1 MDIKSKGIKYAAG
14 TKLAAAALLWLC
26 FLTALGSWAFIM
38 LNQEIVNSY
47 SYYDTNSFENEYSRY
62 FHNTVEAK
70 IKLKSV
76 ENIKAG
82 RVSEGEKEYNTERF
96 FTAEERLASTV
107 NYLYYIRNTS
117 TGEVITNITE
127 SDPLGYI
134 SKQSANVHVN
144 SRKWDSQYDLN
155 LYQGDIMEMLSG
167 TSYDVNSAV
176 RQPLKPGDEFYEGF
190 MNYSRLKAYANYAYP
205 VLAASLILLVTAA
218 AYLAYVAGRREKG
231 GSIELMTID
240 RLYTDVHTMI
250 VLAAAVLSVTLVGNS
265 LDPDSLATWIGVFVI
280 LGIDGLIGISYVLS
294 MIRQAKAGRLFRN
307 SLVYSFLRACFSEK
321 LFKGSVILFLLGY
334 GLINGILFDI
344 GVDLNNGDQEP
355 IFSVLLV
362 VFNIA
367 AVYFAVRALM
377 SLTKVMTAVKELSTG
392 NLDYT
397 LGSKEISVAFS
408 DLAGDLENIQSG
420 MKKAV
425 SEAVRGERMK
435 TELITNVSHDL
446 KTPLTSIVNYVDLLK
461 SEELDNEKAEEYVE
475 ILEEKA
481 ARLKQL
487 VEDLVEASKAS
498 SGNLQVNAEKVDL
511 HELVMQA
518 CGEYEE
524 KMAAAGLDIRINAEE
539 SNVFVKADGKHMWR
553 IVENLLTNTIK
564 YSMPQSRV
572 YVNLATGSEYGS
584 LTIKNV
590 STSPLDMPPER
601 LTERFVRGDAS
612 RTTEGSG
619 LGLSIAQSL
628 TTLQGGRFKID
639 IDGDLFKVNVELP
652 LWKE

>member
-1 MDIKSKGIKYAAG
+1 
-14 TKLAAAALLWLC
+14 
-26 FLTALGSWAFIM
+26 
-38 LNQEIVNSY
+38 
-47 SYYDTNSFENEYSRY
+47 
-62 FHNTVEAK
+62 
-70 IKLKSV
+70 
-76 ENIKAG
+76 
-82 RVSEGEKEYNTERF
+82 
-96 FTAEERLASTV
+96 
-107 NYLYYIRNTS
+107 YLYYIRNS
-117 TGEVITNITE
+117 ANGEVITNITE
-127 SDPLGYI
+127 NDPLGYI

-155 LYQGDIMEMLSG
+155 LYQGDIMEMLNG
-167 TSYDVNSAV
+167 TGYDVYAAV
-176 RQPLKPGDEFYEGF
+176 RQPLKPGDEFYEGDI
-190 MNYSRLKAYANYAYP
+190 NYSRLKAYANYAYP
-205 VLAASLILLVTAA
+205 VLITALILLVISAV
-218 AYLAYVAGRREKG
+218 YLAYVAGRREKG

-240 RLYTDVHTMI
+240 GIYTDVHTLL
-250 VLAAAVLSVTLVGNS
+250 VLVAAVLSVMLAGNS
-265 LDPDSLATWIGVFVI
+265 LDPDSMASWIGVFVI
-280 LGIDGLIGISYVLS
+280 LGIDGLIGIAYVLS
-294 MIRQAKAGRLFRN
+294 MIRQAKAGSLFRN
-307 SLVYSFLRACFSEK
+307 SLVWSFLRVCFSGRI
-321 LFKGSVILFLLGY
+321 FKGSAILFLLGY

-344 GVDLNNGDQEP
+344 GVDLNNGNQEP
-355 IFSVLLV
+355 IFTVLLI

-367 AVYFAVRALM
+367 AVYFAVKALK
-377 SLTKVMTAVKELSTG
+377 SLTKVMTAVKELSAG
-392 NLDYT
+392 NLDYALDNT
-397 LGSKEISVAFS
+397 GISVAFS
-408 DLAGDLENIQSG
+408 DMAGDIENIQSG

-425 SEAVRGERMK
+425 SEAVKGERMK

-461 SEELDNEKAEEYVE
+461 SEELDNEKAQEYVE

-518 CGEYEE
+518 FGEYEE
-524 KMAAAGLDIRINAEE
+524 RVAEAGLDIRINAEE
-539 SNVFVKADGKHMWR
+539 SNIFVKADGRHMWR
-553 IVENLLTNTIK
+553 IIENLLTNTIK

-572 YVNLATGSEYGS
+572 YVNLKKGSGYGS

-590 STSPLDMPPER
+590 SASPLDIPPEQ